1 MRVLYISHVG
11 NLAGAARSLLELIV
25 SFPKNKIQPHIISP
39 EGAFADEIR
48 AKRIPIIN
56 TIGISQFDNT
66 QYSFYRKLRWIIVM
80 REIFLFFCTLKILIK
95 AKKLW
100 GNFDV
105 IHINEITMLPA
116 IILAKLIFKKSK
128 LLVHVRSK
136 QRQKNNIRLKL
147 ITYLL
152 RKNVDALISIDKN
165 VSNSLHKSLSNT
177 IIHNGLNL
185 KSRKIKYKKNN
196 KNFSVNMVGMLHKS
210 KGCFDFVN
218 AARICVEK
226 GYEISFV
233 FHGSENYRPN
243 TILNKTLR
251 FLGFKQD
258 VSLEIKELIHELDL
272 SKYFHFNNFTTDF
285 NKIYSN
291 QNILCF
297 TSVLDSPGRPV
308 FEAAYFKVPSILA
321 ISEPMDDTFI
331 DGETGLTYLS
341 SDYKDLANKIMY
353 LYDNP
358 MIRSDMGEKALAL
371 ADKNFDQIVNAKEVL
386 KKYQQMIKI

>member
-1 MRVLYISHVG
+1 MRVLYITHVG
-11 NLAGAARSLLELIV
+11 NLAGAARSLLELIL
-25 SFPKNKIQPHIISP
+25 SFPKNKIHPHIISP
-39 EGAFADEIR
+39 EGMFADEIR

-66 QYSFYRKLRWIIVM
+66 QYSFYRKLRWIIIL
-80 REIFLFFCTLKILIK
+80 REFFLFFCTLKALIK

-147 ITYLL
+147 INYFL
-152 RKNVDALISIDKN
+152 RKNVDVLISIDKN

-185 KSRKIKYKKNN
+185 KSRKIKYKKND
-196 KNFSVNMVGMLHKS
+196 KNFTVNMVGMIHKS

-243 TILNKTLR
+243 TILNKTLK
-251 FLGFKQD
+251 LLDFKQD
-258 VSLEIKELIHELDL
+258 VSLEIKELIHELNL
-272 SKYFHFNNFTTDF
+272 SKYFHFNIFTTDF

-297 TSVLDSPGRPV
+297 TSVLNSPGRPV

-321 ISEPMDDTFI
+321 IFEPMNDTFI

-358 MIRSDMGEKALAL
+358 KIRSDMGEKAFAL
-371 ADKNFDQIVNAKEVL
+371 ADKNFDQIINSEKVL
-386 KKYQQMIKI
+386 KKYQDMIRA